1 MSYAFYRKNGAFPAN
16 LQRRFGEFWGQTP
29 NSCTSEFGVCPQ
41 NSRGAPHATII
52 VVMQNM
58 ITMVMVSDMD
68 RSVRFYRD
76 TLGLKLRFQSPD
88 WTEFDINSS
97 TLALHGG
104 GVPSPPDKERY
115 AGRASIG
122 FNVENV
128 DKVFEELK
136 SKGVR
141 VVMPPTQ
148 RPAESIRLAVVLD
161 PDGLPLS
168 FSQTVSH

>member
-1 MSYAFYRKNGAFPAN
+1 MHSIAKRHALLEF
-16 LQRRFGEFWGQTP
+16 QRDY
-29 NSCTSEFGVCPQ
+29 NS
-41 NSRGAPHATII
+41 
-52 VVMQNM
+52 VMQTM

-76 TLGLKLRFQSPD
+76 TVGLKLRFQSPD
-88 WTEFDINSS
+88 WTEFDIDSS
-97 TLALHGG
+97 TLALHSG
-104 GVPSPPDKERY
+104 GVPAPPPDKERY

-141 VVMPPTQ
+141 IVMPPTQ
-148 RPAESIRLAVVLD
+148 RSGEGIRLAVMLD
-161 PDGLPLS
+161 PDGLPVS
-168 FSQTVSH
+168 FSQTVSQAE

>member
-1 MSYAFYRKNGAFPAN
+1 MHSIARG
-16 LQRRFGEFWGQTP
+16 GFWGQTL
-29 NSCTSEFGVCPQ
+29 NSEVREFAVCPQ
-41 NSRGAPHATII
+41 NPRATII
-52 VVMQNM
+52 SVMQNM

-88 WTEFDINSS
+88 WTEFDAGSS

-104 GVPSPPDKERY
+104 GVPAPPPEKERY

-122 FNVENV
+122 FGVENV

-148 RPAESIRLAVVLD
+148 RPSEGVRLAVVLD

-168 FSQTVSH
+168 ISQTVSH

>member
-1 MSYAFYRKNGAFPAN
+1 MSYAFYRKNGTFPAN

-41 NSRGAPHATII
+41 NSHATII

>member
-1 MSYAFYRKNGAFPAN
+1 MK
-16 LQRRFGEFWGQTP
+16 
-29 NSCTSEFGVCPQ
+29 
-41 NSRGAPHATII
+41 
-52 VVMQNM
+52 NM
-58 ITMVMVSDMD
+58 ITMVMVSEMD

-76 TLGLKLRFQSPD
+76 ALGLKLRFQSPD
-88 WTEFDINSS
+88 WTEFDVGST

-104 GVPSPPDKERY
+104 GVASSPEKERY

-141 VVMPPTQ
+141 VAMPPTE
-148 RPAESIRLAVVLD
+148 RAGEGIRLAVMLD

-168 FSQTVSH
+168 FSQTVSQSR

>member
-1 MSYAFYRKNGAFPAN
+1 MHSIAKRHI
-16 LQRRFGEFWGQTP
+16 LWEFVGRTRI
-29 NSCTSEFGVCPQ
+29 SSSSEI
-41 NSRGAPHATII
+41 RGASPEFQRDYNS
-52 VVMQNM
+52 VMQTM

-76 TLGLKLRFQSPD
+76 TVGLKLRFQSPD
-88 WTEFDINSS
+88 WTEFDIDSS
-97 TLALHGG
+97 TLALHSG
-104 GVPSPPDKERY
+104 GVPAPPPDKERY

-148 RPAESIRLAVVLD
+148 RPGEGIRIAVMLD
-161 PDGLPLS
+161 PDGLPVS
-168 FSQTVSH
+168 FSQTVSQAE

>member
-1 MSYAFYRKNGAFPAN
+1 MHSIAKRHI
-16 LQRRFGEFWGQTP
+16 LW
-29 NSCTSEFGVCPQ
+29 EFGGRTRI
-41 NSRGAPHATII
+41 SSSSEIRGASPEFQRDYNS
-52 VVMQNM
+52 VMQTM

-76 TLGLKLRFQSPD
+76 TVGLKLRFQSPD
-88 WTEFDINSS
+88 WTEFDIDSS
-97 TLALHGG
+97 TLALHSG
-104 GVPSPPDKERY
+104 GVPAPPPDKERY

-148 RPAESIRLAVVLD
+148 RPGEGIRIAVMLD
-161 PDGLPLS
+161 PDGLPVS
-168 FSQTVSH
+168 FSQTVSQAE

>member
-1 MSYAFYRKNGAFPAN
+1 MHFIAKTVHSPRICSGD
-16 LQRRFGEFWGQTP
+16 
-29 NSCTSEFGVCPQ
+29 
-41 NSRGAPHATII
+41 SRGAPHATII

>member
-1 MSYAFYRKNGAFPAN
+1 MHSIARG
-16 LQRRFGEFWGQTP
+16 GFWGQTP
-29 NSCTSEFGVCPQ
+29 NSEVQEFGVCPQ
-41 NSRGAPHATII
+41 NPRATII
-52 VVMQNM
+52 SVMQNM